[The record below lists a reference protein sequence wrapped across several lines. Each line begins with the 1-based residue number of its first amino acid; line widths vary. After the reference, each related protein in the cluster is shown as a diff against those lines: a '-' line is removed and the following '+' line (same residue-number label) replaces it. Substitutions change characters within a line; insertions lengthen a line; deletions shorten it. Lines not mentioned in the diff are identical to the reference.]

1 MLLMDS
7 IINFYKHAGDN
18 GAENVGQPTSKSYLR
33 YDEDKDLK

>member
-7 IINFYKHAGDN
+7 IINKHAGDN
-18 GAENVGQPTSKSYLR
+18 VGQQLTSKSYLR

>member
-7 IINFYKHAGDN
+7 IINKHAGDN
-18 GAENVGQPTSKSYLR
+18 GAESVGQQLTSKSYLR